1 MKALTKWAMERFL
14 LFFYAHCAQTT
25 TDAFNDNTLSKVR
38 QALEKE
44 ANGEELF
51 NNFVNSSI
59 NDGSS
64 LGLKPGKRKRI
75 ATFHAAVACFQTQ
88 STSCHI

>member
-1 MKALTKWAMERFL
+1 MMTRKDAL
-14 LFFYAHCAQTT
+14 Y
-25 TDAFNDNTLSKVR
+25 DNTLIITILGRVR
-38 QALEKE
+38 QTSEEE
-44 ANGEELF
+44 ANGGELL